1 MSLQIGSSD
10 VLYLHRFMI
19 EQWEFFET
27 LEKGIYDCEIPIASF
42 KVTKQYSF
50 FSEFEIQIFNLELK
64 RNLV

>member
-1 MSLQIGSSD
+1 MFDTITKSANEHDLAVQIGSSD

-42 KVTKQYSF
+42 KVLK
-50 FSEFEIQIFNLELK
+50 EI
-64 RNLV
+64 